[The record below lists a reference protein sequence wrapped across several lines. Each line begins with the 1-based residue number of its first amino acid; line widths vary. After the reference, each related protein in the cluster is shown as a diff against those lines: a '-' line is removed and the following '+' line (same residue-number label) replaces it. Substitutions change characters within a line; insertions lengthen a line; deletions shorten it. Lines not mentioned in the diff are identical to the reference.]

1 MKLKIPTKSRD
12 FFIADF
18 GIHSADVDPE
28 IGNIFANQG

>member
-18 GIHSADVDPE
+18 GIHSADVDP
-28 IGNIFANQG
+28 IGNIFSNQG

>member
-12 FFIADF
+12 FFISDE
-18 GIHSADVDPE
+18 IHSADVDL